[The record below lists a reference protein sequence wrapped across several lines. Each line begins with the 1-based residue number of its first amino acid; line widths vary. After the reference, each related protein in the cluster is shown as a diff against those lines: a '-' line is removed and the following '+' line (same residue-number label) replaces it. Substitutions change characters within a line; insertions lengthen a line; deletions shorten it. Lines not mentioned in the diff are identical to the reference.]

1 MFTNEEIMKNSF
13 RIGAVVATAA
23 IASLALS
30 SCGFSDSSSGGDD
43 ANSIDLL
50 VPSYSDGTQ
59 GLWEDVIAGFEEE
72 NPDITVNL
80 EVQSWDNLN
89 DVVTTKVQG
98 DKAPDIMNGGPFA
111 GFAADD
117 LLYPVDEVVSAD
129 TAADFQ
135 PSFVESASVGDTQ
148 YGLPLIAS
156 SRTLFVNNDLLA
168 QAGVE
173 APTTWDELLA
183 AGKAINALGLP
194 STYGYGLP
202 LGSEEAQAEAAI
214 WFMGGGGTFGDAD
227 AITIDTP
234 ENLEAAEFIQKMVDE
249 GATQPDAGATD
260 RTPLIDVFIQ
270 GNIGMIEGLPPTV
283 GQIEEKNPDL
293 NYSMVPI
300 PTKTGDAFT
309 LGVADHLMAFKNDDD
324 KKDAITKFFDYFYTP
339 EVYVNW
345 VTTEGFLP
353 TTVSGGEQ
361 LADDESLKVFLDAL
375 PDAQFYPSTN
385 PNWSA
390 TDAAFKSLVGQLA
403 QGKDPQAVLTEIQA
417 KSDEG

>member
-1 MFTNEEIMKNSF
+1 MKKSI
-13 RIGAVVATAA
+13 RMGAVIATAA
-23 IASLALS
+23 VASLALS
-30 SCGFSDSSSGGDD
+30 SCGFSDNSGGGGG
-43 ANSIDLL
+43 NKSLDLL

-59 GLWEDVIAGFEEE
+59 ALWEDVIAGFEKEY
-72 NPDITVNL
+72 PDITVNL

-98 DKAPDIMNGGPFA
+98 GKAPDIMNGGPFA

-117 LLYPVDEVVSAD
+117 LLYPVSEVTSDD
-129 TAADFQ
+129 TRSDFQ
-135 PSFVESASVGDTQ
+135 ESFVESASVGDTQ

-156 SRTLFVNNDLLA
+156 SRTLFVNNDLLE

-173 APTTWDELLA
+173 APTTWDELLE

-202 LGSEEAQAEAAI
+202 LGSEEAQAESAI

-234 ENLEAAEFIQKMVDE
+234 ENLEAATFIQKMVDE

-293 NYSMVPI
+293 DYSMVPI
-300 PTKTGDAFT
+300 PTKDGEPFT
-309 LGVADHLMAFKNDDD
+309 LGVADHLMAFENDGD
-324 KKDAITKFFDYFYTP
+324 KQDSITKFFDYFYTP
-339 EVYVNW
+339 DVYVNW

-361 LADDESLKVFLDAL
+361 LADDPKLKVFLDAL
-375 PDAQFYPSTN
+375 PSAKFYPSTN

>member
-1 MFTNEEIMKNSF
+1 MTKSIRM
-13 RIGAVVATAA
+13 GVVIATAA
-23 IASLALS
+23 VATLALS
-30 SCGFSDSSSGGDD
+30 SCGFSDSSGGGGDSK
-43 ANSIDLL
+43 SIDLL

-59 GLWEDVIAGFEEE
+59 ALWEDVIAGFEEE
-72 NPDITVNL
+72 NPDISVNL

-98 DKAPDIMNGGPFA
+98 GKAPDIMNGGPFA

-117 LLYPVDEVVSAD
+117 LLYPVSEVTSDE
-129 TAADFQ
+129 TRADFQ
-135 PSFVESASVGDTQ
+135 ESFVESASVGDTQ

-156 SRTLFVNNDLLA
+156 SRTLFVNNDLLE

-202 LGSEEAQAEAAI
+202 LGSEEAQAESAI
-214 WFMGGGGTFGDAD
+214 WFLGGGGTFGDAEKI
-227 AITIDTP
+227 AIDTP
-234 ENLEAAEFIQKMVDE
+234 ENLEAATFMQKMVDE
-249 GATQPDAGATD
+249 NATQPDAGATD

-293 NYSMVPI
+293 DYSMVPI
-300 PTKTGDAFT
+300 PTKDGQPFT
-309 LGVADHLMAFKNDDD
+309 LGVADHLMAFTNDGD
-324 KKDAITKFFDYFYTP
+324 KQDSITKFFDYFYTP

-361 LADDESLKVFLDAL
+361 LADDPKLKVFLDAL
-375 PDAQFYPSTN
+375 PSAQFYPNTN

>member
-1 MFTNEEIMKNSF
+1 MKKSI
-13 RIGAVVATAA
+13 RIGTVIATAA
-23 IASLALS
+23 IASMALS
-30 SCGFSDSSSGGDD
+30 SCGFSDSSGGGGDSK
-43 ANSIDLL
+43 SIDLL

-59 GLWEDVIAGFEEE
+59 ALWEDVIAGFEKKY
-72 NPDITVNL
+72 PDIKVKL

-117 LLYPVDEVVSAD
+117 LLYPVSEVTSKE
-129 TAADFQ
+129 TRADFQ
-135 PSFVESASVGDTQ
+135 KSFVESASVGDTQ

-173 APTTWDELLA
+173 APKTWDDLLA
-183 AGKAINALGLP
+183 AGKAINDLGLP

-202 LGSEEAQAEAAI
+202 LGSEEAQAESAI

-227 AITIDTP
+227 KITIDTP
-234 ENLEAAEFIQKMVDE
+234 ENLEAATFIQKMVDE

-300 PTKTGDAFT
+300 PTKDGQAFT

-324 KKDAITKFFDYFYTP
+324 KKDSITKFFDYFYQP
-339 EVYVNW
+339 DVYVNW

-361 LADDESLKVFLDAL
+361 LADDPKLKVFLDAL

-403 QGKDPQAVLTEIQA
+403 QGKDPKEVLTEIQA

>member
-1 MFTNEEIMKNSF
+1 MKKSI
-13 RIGAVVATAA
+13 RIGTVIATAA
-23 IASLALS
+23 IASMALS
-30 SCGFSDSSSGGDD
+30 SCGFSDSSGGGGDSK
-43 ANSIDLL
+43 SIDLL

-59 GLWEDVIAGFEEE
+59 ALWEDVIAGFEKKY
-72 NPDITVNL
+72 PDIKVKL

-117 LLYPVDEVVSAD
+117 LLYPVSEVTSKE
-129 TAADFQ
+129 TRADFQ
-135 PSFVESASVGDTQ
+135 KSFVESASVGDTQ

-173 APTTWDELLA
+173 APKTWDDLLA
-183 AGKAINALGLP
+183 AGKAINDLGLP

-202 LGSEEAQAEAAI
+202 LGSEEAQAESAI

-227 AITIDTP
+227 KITIDTP
-234 ENLEAAEFIQKMVDE
+234 ENLEATTFIQKMVDE

-300 PTKTGDAFT
+300 PTKDGQAFT

-324 KKDAITKFFDYFYTP
+324 KKDSITKFFDYFYQP
-339 EVYVNW
+339 DVYVNW

-361 LADDESLKVFLDAL
+361 LADDPKLKVFLDAL

-403 QGKDPQAVLTEIQA
+403 QGKDPKEVLTEIQA